1 MKRLLLLLTLTLL
14 LLSSTFVG
22 AAEVVSERADGTA
35 TFLRGDL
42 GVFDGV
48 LSSDFR
54 AQANESSDFRM
65 AAANTMKQ
73 LAATELGATGTE
85 DFRVKSTRGDQLGMV
100 HVRFDQYINDLKVDG
115 AQMILHADGS
125 TGVIQSVNGD
135 FFRDQGVSYEA
146 MVDGKDAVASALRMT
161 GVKAIVEGTP
171 ELTYVVVDDA
181 IHLAYKV
188 MIHYEQFNM
197 PRADVMY
204 ASADDGQLLAQHAT
218 IHTAKSW
225 RTYDMNNSS
234 NQGGLPGSLICNGSN
249 SCGGDVAAQAAHDG
263 ASTTWDYYNSKFGR
277 DSLNGSGMTMTSSV
291 HFGSNYNNAFW
302 NGSQMVY
309 GDGDGSTFIELSRSL
324 DVVAHE
330 LTHGVTDHESD
341 LIYQKES
348 GALNEALSD
357 IFGAAVEAYSDGAIT
372 SNTWLLGEDIYTP
385 GTSGDAL
392 RYMNN
397 PTADGYSKDYYPE
410 RLYSGSCSPSNSNDQ
425 CGVHGNS
432 GIANMAF
439 YLMVVGGTHPRGVTS
454 NSVPAIGM
462 AKAEQIFYRA
472 QVNYL
477 TANSNFEAARTATAQ
492 AATDLYGATEA
503 NAVHEAWN
511 AVGAPGSGGG
521 GGGGGGATEL
531 TNGVTESGLSGAS
544 GSETLFTLEVPS
556 GATDLSFVMSGGS
569 GDADMYVRFGSA
581 PTTSTYDCRP
591 YKSGNS
597 ETCTFA
603 SPSTGTYHVM
613 LRGYSSYS
621 NTTLTGSYTAGG
633 GGGGGGGDD
642 VLENG
647 VPKTGLSGA
656 SGSLTNFTLEVP
668 AGATDLSFVM
678 SGGSG
683 DADMYVRHGSAP
695 TTSTYDCRPYKSGN
709 SETCTFASPASGT
722 WHVMLRGYSAYS
734 GTSLTGS
741 FTAGGG
747 GGGCGDSG
755 SVTGISGSKNS
766 WNRYYQDVP
775 ACATSLTVTISGGS
789 GDADLYVKSGSEPST
804 SSYNC
809 RPYKSGNNETCTFT
823 NPAAVRWHIG
833 LRGYSAYSGVTLSL
847 EYE

>member
-1 MKRLLLLLTLTLL
+1 MKRLLLLLTLALL
-14 LLSSTFVG
+14 MLSSTFVG

-48 LSSDFR
+48 LSSDFN
-54 AQANESSDFRM
+54 AQANGSSDFRM
-65 AAANTMKQ
+65 AATNTMKQ
-73 LAATELGATGTE
+73 LAAIELGATGTE

-115 AQMILHADGS
+115 AQMILHADRS

-135 FFRDQGVSYEA
+135 FFRDQGVSYQA

-161 GVKAIVEGTP
+161 GVKAQVESNP

-181 IHLAYKV
+181 VHLAYKV
-188 MIHYEQFNM
+188 MIRYEQFNM
-197 PRADVMY
+197 PHADVMY

-225 RTYDMNNSS
+225 RTYDMNNSAS
-234 NQGGLPGSLICNGSN
+234 QGALPGTLVCNGSG

-263 ASTTWDYYNSKFGR
+263 ASTTWDYYNAKFGR

-291 HFGSNYNNAFW
+291 HFDSNYNNAFW

-309 GDGDGSTFIELSRSL
+309 GDGDGTTFIELSRSL

-439 YLMVVGGTHPRGVTS
+439 YLMVVGGSHPRGVTS
-454 NSVPAIGM
+454 NSVPVLGM
-462 AKAEQIFYRA
+462 SKAEQIFYRA

-521 GGGGGGATEL
+521 GGGGGATEL
-531 TNGVTESGLSGAS
+531 SNGVTETGLSGTS
-544 GSETLFTLEVPS
+544 GSETFFTLEVPS

-569 GDADMYVRFGSA
+569 GDADMHVRFGSA

-621 NTTLTGSYTAGG
+621 GTTLTGSYTG

-656 SGSLTNFTLEVP
+656 SSSETNFTLEVP

-678 SGGSG
+678 SGGTG

-695 TTSTYDCRPYKSGN
+695 TTSTYDCRPYKNGN
-709 SETCTFASPASGT
+709 NETCTFASPASGT

-734 GTSLTGS
+734 GTRLTGS

-766 WNRYYQDVP
+766 WNRYYQDIP

-823 NPAAVRWHIG
+823 NPVEARWHIG